1 MVLVVVILQRL
12 GRHVGLKRVIGV
24 REGREFEG
32 HGCCSGRG
40 LTGQEKR
47 AGS

>member
-1 MVLVVVILQRL
+1 VLVVVILQRL

-32 HGCCSGRG
+32 HGFAP
-40 LTGQEKR
+40 
-47 AGS
+47 AGV